1 LPGKIFSILK
11 RGQSYNNKAGI
22 YRQGGIFM
30 RQNNNN
36 GTVQE
41 MISMEEYLERR
52 QERRRTEIT
61 KDPVKG
67 RRAAEWSAAMELVQ
81 LYV

>member
-1 LPGKIFSILK
+1 
-11 RGQSYNNKAGI
+11 
-22 YRQGGIFM
+22 M

-52 QERRRTEIT
+52 QEKRRIEIA
-61 KDPVKG
+61 KEPAKNK
-67 RRAAEWSAAMELVQ
+67 RAAEWNAAMELVQ

>member
-1 LPGKIFSILK
+1 
-11 RGQSYNNKAGI
+11 
-22 YRQGGIFM
+22 M